1 MDCHG
6 LAYKDIYK
14 NSWRSNKIKHP
25 LGVIETLA
33 IHYLDLCN
41 FIFGSIECIDS
52 KSFNTSMVGTANDT
66 AELTIQY
73 KDNIVVSIFSS
84 YATPMMNKVE
94 IITTNSIYIITEN
107 EVITYH
113 PRDTFDKQGRFITPK
128 KLIKHMPRA
137 IGWEQS
143 LSDSIIYFLN
153 TVKRQLEIP
162 IRHYNA
168 SIETSRA
175 LLEF

>member
-1 MDCHG
+1 
-6 LAYKDIYK
+6 
-14 NSWRSNKIKHP
+14 
-25 LGVIETLA
+25 
-33 IHYLDLCN
+33 
-41 FIFGSIECIDS
+41 
-52 KSFNTSMVGTANDT
+52 MVGTANDT